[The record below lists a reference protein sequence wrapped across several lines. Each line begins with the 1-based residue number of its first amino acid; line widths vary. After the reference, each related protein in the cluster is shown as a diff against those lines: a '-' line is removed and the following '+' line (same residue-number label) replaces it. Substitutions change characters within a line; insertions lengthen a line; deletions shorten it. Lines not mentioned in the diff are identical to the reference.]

1 MFGAITWTHLPGA
14 FHALPFCV
22 AAERRLLAELEANAR
37 CTCGGMGR
45 SPVHDFP
52 PCAVRLITR
61 LHAEI
66 VSLQVLAEEALTSSG
81 IQPDSG

>member
-1 MFGAITWTHLPGA
+1 
-14 FHALPFCV
+14 
-22 AAERRLLAELEANAR
+22 LLAELEANAR
-37 CTCGGMGR
+37 CACGGVGR

-52 PCAVRLITR
+52 PCAVRLINR

-81 IQPDSG
+81 IAPDSGVTALASTPE